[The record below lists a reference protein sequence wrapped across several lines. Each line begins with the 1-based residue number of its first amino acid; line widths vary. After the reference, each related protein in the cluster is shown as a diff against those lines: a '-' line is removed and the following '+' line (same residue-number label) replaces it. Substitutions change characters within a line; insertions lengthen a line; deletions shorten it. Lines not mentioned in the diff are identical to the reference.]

1 MTPRLY
7 ADKIEII
14 VPARELPILFETTIK
29 IDKEEF
35 VVLLGH
41 NGSGKSTL
49 VKALSGD
56 IKLSSGNVLIDNIK
70 TNQFS
75 MQKKAQD
82 IVVLAQKAEDRLFLD
97 LTLEENIILW
107 ESRYPV
113 KEQLQF
119 EQVILLANMP
129 KRFLS
134 LKKQQMKTF
143 SGGEKQSVLLALAL
157 AHPPK
162 ILFLDEHTASLDY
175 KASNEMMNETNMAVI
190 DHKITTI
197 MVTHNLDY
205 AIDYGDRIIVMNEG
219 RIVVDQ
225 KKSTGLSKNDLK
237 EMMEYND

>member
-1 MTPRLY
+1 MTPLLY
-7 ADKIEII
+7 ADKIELT
-14 VPARELPILFETTIK
+14 VPSRELPILFETTIQVN
-29 IDKEEF
+29 KEEF
-35 VVLLGH
+35 IVLLGH

-49 VKALSGD
+49 VKLLSGD
-56 IKLSSGNVLIDNIK
+56 IKASAGKVLIDNIE

-75 MQKKAQD
+75 MQQKAQD

-113 KEQLQF
+113 KEQLRF
-119 EQVILLANMP
+119 EQVILFANMP

-134 LKKQQMKTF
+134 LKKQQMKNF
-143 SGGEKQSVLLALAL
+143 SGGEKQSILLALAL

-175 KASNEMMNETNMAVI
+175 KASNEIMNETNRAVI

-205 AIDYGDRIIVMNEG
+205 AIDYGDRIIVMKEG
-219 RIVVDQ
+219 RIMVDQ
-225 KKSTGLSKNDLK
+225 KKSTAIRKNELK
-237 EMMEYND
+237 EMMEYKD